1 MNVKY
6 PLSIREEE
14 LKNKIAADFFGAFD
28 CTRIVGNIDFC
39 VSPKRR
45 DPRQMTFITD
55 APILWAEAKNH
66 PTDVHRML
74 AQLILT
80 IKGELKGNVEPP
92 RFVGCFDNEKIA
104 FVEYHYIL
112 PVFNLNDFNWTQTPS
127 SVDDKTVETVRGV
140 VPAEKI
146 VVFRFVADD
155 AEIKSFVA
163 RNFTSGESPALA
175 TPIDRNNFTFIYQ
188 KWRAEVM
195 PHIDAPW
202 DVLKKK
208 YALYDRDFFL
218 AEMNVDD
225 NGTPEVVDDRPAEDF
240 YITFD
245 VNARDPYT
253 IRRKTADEL
262 NFNLVFGFK
271 PDGLAA
277 YASFWRRYKRPPK
290 REYWDFIVSHLD
302 LLVPQDVRERKGAF
316 FTPQKWVQ
324 LSQRY
329 LALALGENWQD
340 EYDVWDCAG
349 GTANMEVGLT
359 NKYRIWVSTVDQQDV
374 DVIRER
380 IRNGANLLDSHVFRF
395 DFLNDSFDK
404 LPQGLKEIVA
414 DPVRRRKL
422 VIYINPPYAEAGD
435 IRQRSGTGQ
444 NKTDVS
450 VSHSIYER
458 YVDKI
463 GLAGRELFALFLMRI
478 HDEIPDCI
486 VGQFSKLKHLQS
498 PNFKGF
504 REAFTGRLEKC
515 FLVPADTFDNVKGK
529 FPIGFFVWR
538 LGDNL
543 NAEEQRRKEIREF
556 LEGDPVARLTGHEFE
571 GMSVKEVLNAA
582 HDDWKRV
589 NHQVF
594 NPGIGIVS
602 LTRSGLHDTLSHG
615 RGRCKISALQAIPE
629 IVASGRIIS
638 YRRNWKNRGYDTYI
652 LVAPVAIGG
661 RPYVAL
667 VIVNCSKDIN
677 RFYLH
682 EVGCIDDIKKC
693 AEVIRTGFSGEKPAL
708 SRNLGDVKSV
718 AYSIFAVNGVSER
731 NFTSTIADVYDR
743 EGEFIGTKTLLSYD
757 NERSINDWLIET
769 RKRSAALKLGFLS
782 TRAHDV
788 QDINT
793 IYIKRDKALI
803 KSARGSWITDAN
815 LTESAVYVAVCHGI
829 DVNWLN
835 DRDQFL
841 FPNDRWRNDIAFQA
855 DCLAYTLFSNANY
868 IRSCDGVNHWIPF
881 TEEEVGA
888 KDCFKSHFMSDFIN
902 GRAGSTLS
910 ADAARPES
918 APYQSEFDLDTSPNL
933 QGSKTPSNESNAS
946 SQSPNPVNPVN
957 FVKKEN
963 LSSAARAVL
972 EAGRELWRYYHAQP
986 NANPNA
992 SYYDIRLHFQ
1002 GVKRTASGKEQ
1013 MNATSSD
1020 ATYNALLANLRAAHK
1035 TLAAQIAPKVY
1046 EYGFLRK

>member
-6 PLSIREEE
+6 PSSIREEE

-45 DPRQMTFITD
+45 DPRQMTFVPE

-80 IKGELKGNVEPP
+80 IKGIGRAACPHAADLEPP

-127 SVDDKTVETVRGV
+127 AVDDKTVETVRGV
-140 VPAEKI
+140 IPQDKI
-146 VVFRFVADD
+146 VMFHFGADD
-155 AEIKSFVA
+155 AEIKAFIA

-245 VNARDPYT
+245 ANARDPYT

-290 REYWDFIVSHLD
+290 REYWDFIVSRLD
-302 LLVPQDVRERKGAF
+302 LLVPQDVRERKGSF
-316 FTPQKWVQ
+316 FTPAIWVEK
-324 LSQRY
+324 SQQY
-329 LALALGENWQD
+329 LAAVLGENWQD
-340 EYDVWDCAG
+340 EYYVWDCAG
-349 GTANMEVGLT
+349 GTGNLEVGLM
-359 NKYRIWVSTVDQQDV
+359 NKYRVWVSTLDQQDV

-380 IRNGANLLDSHVFRF
+380 IKNGANLLDSHVFRF

-404 LPQGLKEIVA
+404 LPEDLRDVIN
-414 DPVRRRKL
+414 DPEKRKCL
-422 VIYINPPYAEAGD
+422 VIYINPPYVEASNA
-435 IRQRSGTGQ
+435 QTTHGTPGE
-444 NKTDVS
+444 NRVGVS
-450 VSHSIYER
+450 VSSIRAQY
-458 YVDKI
+458 
-463 GLAGRELFALFLMRI
+463 LAEMGRAVNELFAQFLIRI
-478 HDEIPDCI
+478 ATEIPGCVI
-486 VGQFSKLKHLQS
+486 GQFSKLKHLQG
-498 PNFKGF
+498 PNFNMF
-504 REAFTGRLEKC
+504 RRAFLGTLEKC
-515 FLVPADTFDNVKGK
+515 FIVPADTFDNVKGQ

-538 LGDNL
+538 LG
-543 NAEEQRRKEIREF
+543 
-556 LEGDPVARLTGHEFE
+556 
-571 GMSVKEVLNAA
+571 
-582 HDDWKRV
+582 
-589 NHQVF
+589 
-594 NPGIGIVS
+594 
-602 LTRSGLHDTLSHG
+602 
-615 RGRCKISALQAIPE
+615 
-629 IVASGRIIS
+629 
-638 YRRNWKNRGYDTYI
+638 
-652 LVAPVAIGG
+652 GG
-661 RPYVAL
+661 V
-667 VIVNCSKDIN
+667 
-677 RFYLH
+677 
-682 EVGCIDDIKKC
+682 
-693 AEVIRTGFSGEKPAL
+693 
-708 SRNLGDVKSV
+708 
-718 AYSIFAVNGVSER
+718 
-731 NFTSTIADVYDR
+731 FTSAVADVYDR
-743 EGEFIGTKTLLSYD
+743 QGVFIGTKSIYSPDGQHVLTDWIRQFYDKVGEYLAYCRYLGSDFQHNNGVFITLSP
-757 NERSINDWLIET
+757 
-769 RKRSAALKLGFLS
+769 SASDLKQVKG
-782 TRAHDV
+782 
-788 QDINT
+788 N
-793 IYIKRDKALI
+793 
-803 KSARGSWITDAN
+803 WITPKNVMAFAIYFAVRLCIDA
-815 LTESAVYVAVCHGI
+815 
-829 DVNWLN
+829 DWLN

-841 FPNDRWRNDIAFQA
+841 YPNDGWKIDAEFQA
-855 DCLAYTLFSNANY
+855 DCLVFTLFSGQNRVSSA
-868 IRSCDGVNHWIPF
+868 DGVNHWIPF
-881 TEEEVGA
+881 TEEEVSA
-888 KDCFKSHFMSDFIN
+888 KSCFKSHFMSDFIN

-910 ADAARPES
+910 ADAARS
-918 APYQSEFDLDTSPNL
+918 VIAPYQGELDFENVELCKCENMEVCKQPMLDAATHFHSSILSHFHNSTLSHFSP
-933 QGSKTPSNESNAS
+933 
-946 SQSPNPVNPVN
+946 
-957 FVKKEN
+957 
-963 LSSAARAVL
+963 AARAVL
-972 EAGRELWRYYHAQP
+972 DAGRELWRYYHAQP

-1035 TLAAQIAPKVY
+1035 TLAAQIALKVY